1 MESNF
6 DIKVKSPS
14 PLVYITKAGEVKI
27 SSELELAN
35 RENLWGV
42 QCGNIFVALK
52 NSGFSDWQHAIHQEK
67 VISPQ
72 WKISLPLEDDLG
84 DCCVVRAQF
93 KEVVEFLRNHGVAA
107 DDWLD
112 GWYWSCEEQGR
123 DNVHTFDMLKG
134 CYATHDRFDSNG
146 FVRFALVKLP
156 E

>member
-6 DIKVKSPS
+6 NIKVKSPS

-42 QCGNIFVALK
+42 QCSNIFVALK

-84 DCCVVRAQF
+84 DCYVVRAQF

>member
-6 DIKVKSPS
+6 NIKVKSPS

-42 QCGNIFVALK
+42 QCSNIFVALK

-84 DCCVVRAQF
+84 DCYVVRAQF
-93 KEVVEFLRNHGVAA
+93 KEAVEFLRNHGVAA

-134 CYATHDRFDSNG
+134 CYETHDRFDSNG

>member
-6 DIKVKSPS
+6 NIKVKSPS

-42 QCGNIFVALK
+42 QCSNIFVALK

-84 DCCVVRAQF
+84 DCYVVRAQF

-134 CYATHDRFDSNG
+134 CYETHDRFDSNG

>member
-6 DIKVKSPS
+6 NIKVKSPS

-42 QCGNIFVALK
+42 QCSNIFVALK

-134 CYATHDRFDSNG
+134 CYETHDRFDSNG

>member
-6 DIKVKSPS
+6 NIKVKSPS

-42 QCGNIFVALK
+42 QCSNIFVALK

>member
-6 DIKVKSPS
+6 NIKVKSPS

-84 DCCVVRAQF
+84 DCCVVMVLLPMIGSTAGIGLAKSR
-93 KEVVEFLRNHGVAA
+93 GVIM
-107 DDWLD
+107 
-112 GWYWSCEEQGR
+112 
-123 DNVHTFDMLKG
+123 F
-134 CYATHDRFDSNG
+134 TH
-146 FVRFALVKLP
+146 LIC
-156 E
+156 